1 VKIQVIFWVFM
12 LYSVVNTNT
21 GRPCY
26 LYLYHE
32 GQDSKVSYHN
42 TMGCHNP
49 EDLDLKKLHFN
60 YFSQEFS
67 HITCYLYISLPI
79 FIFECYVTSAVDAL
93 SLN

>member
-1 VKIQVIFWVFM
+1 
-12 LYSVVNTNT
+12 
-21 GRPCY
+21 
-26 LYLYHE
+26 
-32 GQDSKVSYHN
+32 
-42 TMGCHNP
+42 MGCHNP